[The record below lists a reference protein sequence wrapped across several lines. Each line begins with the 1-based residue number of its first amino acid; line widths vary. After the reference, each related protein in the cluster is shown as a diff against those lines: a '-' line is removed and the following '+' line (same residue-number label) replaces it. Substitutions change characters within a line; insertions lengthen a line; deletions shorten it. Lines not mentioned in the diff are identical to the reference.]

1 MVVEEMV
8 VEVVV
13 VVALWRP
20 GTCGSALP
28 NVRMILY
35 SPFHDFIS
43 RSIRSTLSM
52 RRMRRNERLAP
63 PPLASTVIPRST
75 ADSSTIVLWRK
86 AAVSRRK
93 GAAAGRRGGGG
104 ARG

>member
-1 MVVEEMV
+1 MVVEEV

-13 VVALWRP
+13 VVALAAGHLRHR
-20 GTCGSALP
+20 LP

-43 RSIRSTLSM
+43 RSIRSWPACAGCGGTRGW
-52 RRMRRNERLAP
+52 RRRRS
-63 PPLASTVIPRST
+63 ASTVIPRST
-75 ADSSTIVLWRK
+75 ADSSTIVL
-86 AAVSRRK
+86 RRK
-93 GAAAGRRGGGG
+93 VAGEPAQGGGGGRRGAGG

>member
-1 MVVEEMV
+1 MMTMISISTKRF
-8 VEVVV
+8 
-13 VVALWRP
+13 LS
-20 GTCGSALP
+20 CGSALP

-43 RSIRSTLSM
+43 RSIRSTRSM
-52 RRMRRNERLAP
+52 RRMRRKERLAP

-86 AAVSRRK
+86 ATAVSQRE